1 MGLELDVTLRAEL
14 HEHGLGVLTGRD
26 VTLLGV
32 GIETLS
38 VLPHLRAADVGAIT
52 MVEAAPI
59 SPDRQHL
66 LDSHEVNVTDS
77 MPTDSPVVLRSPGVP
92 AHRDDVAQLCKQA
105 DLATT
110 PTGLWLGVRGGS
122 RTIVV
127 TGTKGKST
135 TTTLI
140 ATGLEE
146 LGVDAQLVGN
156 IGTSAWDVDP
166 HFDGVAIA
174 ELSSYHGADLIA
186 TGEFGVLTMLADD
199 HLDWHG
205 SPQAY
210 RHDKLRVFNV
220 PQANGEPMEA
230 CFTPQ
235 TDVQLNVDVVG
246 INVSGD
252 YQTRNIALAVA
263 AIRAELAKLSIADVP
278 DVDTLT
284 ARLGGEY
291 PHLPSRF
298 EIVATHDLVT
308 WIDDALAS
316 NPSATAAA
324 LERLRPGPT
333 ILIAG
338 GHDRGVP
345 LTPVVAELANWPA
358 EQLQLIWLGASDDH
372 RFIELRGLT
381 AVGSATCVAT
391 MSDAVLEAHKHVG
404 SAPVTALFSPLA
416 PTERSIGVWS
426 DRSRQFKEAVLSLS
440 LEKGRSPTMWW
451 Q

>member
-1 MGLELDVTLRAEL
+1 MDATLRAEL
-14 HEHGLGVLTGRD
+14 HKHGLVALAGRD

-38 VLPHLRAADVGAIT
+38 VLPHLRAAGVGAIT

-59 SPDRQHL
+59 ASERQQI
-66 LDSHEVNVTDS
+66 LDAQDVTVTDA

-92 AHRDDVAQLCKQA
+92 VHREDVARLCNQA

-127 TGTKGKST
+127 TGTKGKSST
-135 TTTLI
+135 ASLI
-140 ATGLEE
+140 ATGLRE
-146 LGVDAQLVGN
+146 LDIDGQLVGN
-156 IGTSAWDVDP
+156 IGTSAWEVDP
-166 HFDGVAIA
+166 HFDGVAIV

-205 SPQAY
+205 SATAY
-210 RHDKLRVFNV
+210 RHDKLRVFQV
-220 PQANGEPMEA
+220 RQANGEPMEV

-235 TDVQLNVDVVG
+235 TDVSLNVDVVG
-246 INVSGD
+246 TDSTGD

-263 AIRAELAKLSIADVP
+263 AIRAELAKMPVADIP
-278 DVDTLT
+278 DVDALT
-284 ARLGGEY
+284 ARLGRAY

-298 EIVATHDLVT
+298 EIVAKSDSVT

-324 LERLRPGPT
+324 LERLRPGPAV
-333 ILIAG
+333 LIAG

-345 LTPVVAELANWPA
+345 LTPVVDELANWPVGK
-358 EQLQLIWLGASDDH
+358 LNLIWLGTSDDH
-372 RFIELRGLT
+372 RFVELRNIS
-381 AVGSATCVAT
+381 AVGSAACIAT
-391 MSDAVLEAHKHVG
+391 MSDAVVEAYKHITLTPI
-404 SAPVTALFSPLA
+404 AILFSPLA
-416 PTERSIGVWS
+416 PTERAIGVWS
-426 DRSRQFKEAVLSLS
+426 DRSRQFKEAIFGL
-440 LEKGRSPTMWW
+440 GF
-451 Q
+451 